1 MYYRGTLRQTGGRG
15 ITGLGDV
22 FHAFSRVL
30 LPGVINLYKNRSNK
44 TYWREKAIQK
54 APSLLQNA
62 VKLGVGIVSD
72 ISKKKSLKQS
82 LKERGQKLMTDAL
95 NIDTTSKK
103 SHKAKRTRAVNR
115 SRPFKKKI
123 RSKKR
128 PLDIFD

>member
-1 MYYRGTLRQTGGRG
+1 MYYRGTLRQSGGRP
-15 ITGLGDV
+15 GLGDV